1 VPALKA
7 LGNAIVPQV
16 ALEIFRAIEAAALD
30 TTGFVRP
37 RDSDPAASGRGR
49 LDTVGFTR
57 SSDDDSGAS
66 D

>member
-57 SSDDDSGAS
+57 RSPDTDDSS
-66 D
+66 N